1 MRQAVEAQVL
11 NPQYE
16 LGEQG
21 EFRLDL
27 PVLVVFVC
35 VCVFSIH

>member
-11 NPQYE
+11 NPHCE

-21 EFRLDL
+21 QWGVFVGGG
-27 PVLVVFVC
+27 VLV
-35 VCVFSIH
+35 